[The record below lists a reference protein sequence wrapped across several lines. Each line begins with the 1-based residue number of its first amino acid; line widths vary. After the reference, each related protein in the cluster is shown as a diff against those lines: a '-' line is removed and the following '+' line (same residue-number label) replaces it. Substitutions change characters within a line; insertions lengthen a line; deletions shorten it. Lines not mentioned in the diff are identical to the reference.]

1 MNSIEEIMN
10 DIKLK
15 NGEIELGEEDVILV
29 ENDDSTIQDIFT
41 KLQTTIG
48 SLFYDEEFGTDLIHF
63 FHENNDPFQMLQMQQ
78 VLSQAIKDDDRL
90 DPSTVQV
97 EVTTENNQLHIT
109 IYGTS
114 TLTGQQL
121 KNRIRL

>member
-1 MNSIEEIMN
+1 MN

-48 SLFYDEEFGTDLIHF
+48 SLFYDEEFGTDLIYF

-78 VLSQAIKDDDRL
+78 VLSEAIKDDDRL